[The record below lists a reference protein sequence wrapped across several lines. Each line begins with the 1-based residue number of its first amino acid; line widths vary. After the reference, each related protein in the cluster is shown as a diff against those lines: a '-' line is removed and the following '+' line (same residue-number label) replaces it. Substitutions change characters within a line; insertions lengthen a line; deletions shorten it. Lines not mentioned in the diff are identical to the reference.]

1 MSVSLQDREQT
12 VKKKPRGTG
21 GWAAGAGIL
30 VLLSKFKTALFF
42 LLKAGKPLWTMIL
55 SIGAYALIFPWT
67 FAIGFVL
74 LIFIHEMGHVL
85 AARRRGLPV
94 SAPMFIPFLGA
105 FITMKRMPKDAET
118 EAYIGMGGPVLGSAG
133 AFVCYAIGYWT
144 GHPLWYALAHSGFLI
159 NLLNLMPVH
168 PLDGGRIVTAVSRW
182 LWLVGVIAG
191 PFIIWHYGGFI
202 FIYIWLLFIWQMYKM
217 FFRNRKKAEPYAVE
231 GEYHAA
237 VDPELPAWYLAG
249 ESHRR
254 ELPFT
259 AYCRL
264 DGEHVVEF
272 WWEPL
277 SFRGELSLPQ
287 ACLIDKVVLT
297 KVSGP
302 GETSEI
308 KFKVR
313 MEGSHFEPDQY
324 YQVPLG
330 VRIRMGLAYGGL
342 IAVLFY
348 MIWRISET
356 GLLQPI

>member
-1 MSVSLQDREQT
+1 MSLQNGEET
-12 VKKKPRGTG
+12 VEKKRRGNG

-30 VLLSKFKTALFF
+30 VLLTKFKTALLF

-55 SIGAYALIFPWT
+55 SVGAYALLFPWT
-67 FAIGFVL
+67 FAVGFVL

-94 SAPMFIPFLGA
+94 TAPMFIPFLGA
-105 FITMKRMPKDAET
+105 FISMKRNPKDAET
-118 EAYIGMGGPVLGSAG
+118 EAYIAIGGPVLGSAG
-133 AFVCYAIGYWT
+133 AFLCYAIGDWT
-144 GHPLWYALAHSGFLI
+144 GQPIWYALANAGFMI
-159 NLLNLMPVH
+159 NLLNLMPIH

-182 LWLVGVIAG
+182 LWLIGGIAG
-191 PFIIWHYGGFI
+191 PFIIWRFGGII

-217 FFRNRKKAEPYAVE
+217 FFRNRRKAEPYIVE

-237 VDPELPAWYLAG
+237 VDPGLPSWYLAG

-277 SFRGELSLPQ
+277 SFKGELGLPQ
-287 ACLIDKVVLT
+287 ACLIDRVVLT
-297 KVSGP
+297 KVSDP
-302 GETSEI
+302 GETNEV
-308 KFKVR
+308 KFRVR
-313 MEGSHFEPDQY
+313 MEGSVYNPEKY
-324 YQVPLG
+324 YDVPLR

-342 IAVLFY
+342 IAALFY
-348 MIWRISET
+348 MIWKISET
-356 GLLQPI
+356 GMLQQPV